1 MFLSFIDI
9 ILSLYLFTLIVTE
22 YYFIILKVL
31 PFKIPKPKNEAF
43 VFQIDKGNAFYDKFH
58 QHEEIQISY
67 IVSGEG
73 SLIIGD
79 TINHFKSGD
88 IIIIDGNLPHVFK
101 SELSDIESHMLSLFF
116 TKDSFGS
123 NFFLLPELSEL
134 KPFFKRCK
142 HGFRVTS
149 KQKQIRELFLRI
161 EHEFKLNQLIGLFE
175 ILKLTSSCSYSSLS
189 SFIYNKA
196 YSNNEGERMRN
207 VFEYTMN
214 NFQQHISLDSV
225 SEVANMTKNAF
236 CKYFK
241 KRTNKT
247 YIQFLNELRVEHAT
261 KLLQNNTDLSIA
273 EIAEKSGFNNISN
286 FNRQFKSL
294 KSLNPSQIKKSQ
306 N

>member
-1 MFLSFIDI
+1 
-9 ILSLYLFTLIVTE
+9 
-22 YYFIILKVL
+22 
-31 PFKIPKPKNEAF
+31 
-43 VFQIDKGNAFYDKFH
+43 
-58 QHEEIQISY
+58 
-67 IVSGEG
+67 
-73 SLIIGD
+73 
-79 TINHFKSGD
+79 
-88 IIIIDGNLPHVFK
+88 
-101 SELSDIESHMLSLFF
+101 MLSLFF
-116 TKDSFGS
+116 TKNSFGP
-123 NFFLLPELSEL
+123 NFFLLPELSEI

-161 EHEFKLNQLIGLFE
+161 EHESKLNQLIGLFE

-214 NFQQHISLDSV
+214 NYQQHISLDSV

-261 KLLQNNTDLSIA
+261 KLLQNNTDLSVA

-286 FNRQFKSL
+286 FNRQFKL
-294 KSLNPSQIKKSQ
+294 KKNKSPKTYRKTH
-306 N
+306 